1 MMNTHHDMQ
10 SKTNNEPLDY
20 DLLLA
25 QAQAITAGEDDL
37 IANLSNLSALVYD
50 QLNDVNW
57 VGFYLVREPE
67 LLVLGPFQGKVAC
80 IRIPFTQGV
89 CGAAARTHETQC
101 IRDVHEF
108 PGHIACDAASNSEVV
123 VPILVKGKVV
133 GVFDIDSPLVGRF
146 EQRDADGLTQIGRF
160 IESLN
165 WASL

>member
-1 MMNTHHDMQ
+1 MQ
-10 SKTNNEPLDY
+10 TTFASEPTSTDEFDY
-20 DLLLA
+20 TMLLE
-25 QAQAITAGEDDL
+25 QARAITAGEPDL

-50 QLNDVNW
+50 QLTDVNW

-89 CGAAARTHETQC
+89 CGAAARTHETQLV
-101 IRDVHEF
+101 RDVHEF

-123 VPILVKGKVV
+123 VPLMVKGRVV
-133 GVFDIDSPLVGRF
+133 GVFDLDSPSVGRF
-146 EQRDADGLTQIGRF
+146 SERDAAGLTQLGRF
-160 IESLN
+160 IETLN